1 VGDVGGES
9 VGKEGVGVEGG
20 EEGVDAE
27 GDGKEDSNE
36 EGDGGGCGSGVEG
49 GVKEDCVDCTGRW
62 RQRKTV
68 ESKMIEVVGL

>member
-1 VGDVGGES
+1 MGGVGGEN

-27 GDGKEDSNE
+27 GGGKEDSNE

-49 GVKEDCVDCTGRW
+49 GVKEDCVDCTERW